1 MANIVATSAAPAN
14 ALATAADIHRAI
26 VRNITAL
33 EIAFPAGR
41 SGDQDER
48 DMRAAIVVEAIA
60 ETDPAIALYVL
71 KTLRLHNSRNPF
83 PPTPQ
88 DVFEHCRT
96 TTVVL
101 RLAALNVATKGSSWQ
116 PSADKLPA
124 TWFANIGPAPFEPGC
139 ILSDETI
146 KRFIA
151 ECLPRDLLGY
161 DYWRIS
167 VNSERDKLDILRRL
181 LKIPNALEPDRRAEC
196 QAAVH
201 EIERRERDDHER
213 REAQQE
219 ADNKRRLE
227 KFGRQVFSAAEFDS
241 FEDITEGGR

>member
-1 MANIVATSAAPAN
+1 MANIVAMSAAPAN

-88 DVFEHCRT
+88 DVFKHCRT

-101 RLAALNVATKGSSWQ
+101 RSAALNVATKGGGWP

-139 ILSDETI
+139 ILSDATI
-146 KRFIA
+146 KGLIA
-151 ECLPRDLLGY
+151 ECLPRDLLGRE
-161 DYWRIS
+161 YWRIT
-167 VNSERDKLDILRRL
+167 VNSRRDKLDILRRL
-181 LKIPNALEPDRRAEC
+181 LKIPTALEPDLRAEC

-201 EIERRERDDHER
+201 EIERRERDDHE
-213 REAQQE
+213 QQE
-219 ADNKRRLE
+219 ADDKRRLK
-227 KFGRQVFSAAEFDS
+227 KFGRQVFSAAEFDR
-241 FEDITEGGR
+241 FEDISEGGR